1 MKPWV
6 TLAEADA
13 PGGGRLILQ
22 RRDTEIAIR
31 IGGQVLMTSRA
42 HESARARAA
51 VALERPQLQNVLVG
65 GLGLGFT
72 LRALLDGLPADARV
86 RVAEI
91 SPAIVEWNR
100 SHLAELSASA
110 IDDPRVSIEERDV
123 GVAIRES
130 SRLDAILLDVDNGPT
145 ALTTRDN
152 RSLYGPRA
160 LREARNALAPGGI
173 YVVWSAAPDPA
184 FANKMREAGFEVTTR
199 NVKSAGARHV
209 LFVGKKN

>member
-42 HESARARAA
+42 HESERALAA

>member
-42 HESARARAA
+42 HESERALAA

-209 LFVGKKN
+209 LFVGKKK